1 MTALDLGDR
10 RKDLLNDRQEHQQ
23 KNLKNDV
30 NCQTTRQKIL
40 QRIHHFLLNIRS
52 SAYDHCIAINQTQE
66 FQSTKLKPYLSCKL

>member
-52 SAYDHCIAINQTQE
+52 SHCD
-66 FQSTKLKPYLSCKL
+66 QSDSGISEHEIKTLLEL